1 MSLSTHIN
9 AEKVLKASREHSH
22 KHGRPS
28 IHELMSRDKPGH
40 YDLPPVSYL
49 AARGLRRPPL
59 ALHNDC
65 TALHGWISL
74 PRVSA

>member
-49 AARGLRRPPL
+49 AAR
-59 ALHNDC
+59 AVAAE
-65 TALHGWISL
+65 TALGSPQRLH
-74 PRVSA
+74 SAT